1 MKHLL
6 YTYIFLFSLFAT
18 PGLQVN
24 AQQRQNNPPVQTIRG
39 IITDAA
45 SGHPISYAT
54 VQLSDRPE
62 IGAITD
68 EEGRFTLPDIPVG
81 RHSLRVSFMGY
92 EPAEF
97 KEVLVTSAKETSL
110 EIPLRE
116 SVTELAEV
124 SIRPQVNKE
133 KAMNP
138 MAVTGARMMSVEE
151 ASRYAGGMDDPARLA
166 SSFAGVAPSVSNNG
180 ISVHGNA
187 PHLLQWKMEDVEIPN
202 PNHFADISTLG
213 GGILSSLSS
222 QVLGNSDFYTG
233 AFPAEFGNAVSG
245 VFDMKL
251 RNGNNQKYEHTLQ
264 AGILGLDIASEGPL
278 SKKHNASYIFNYRY
292 STTGLLNDMGIVDLG
307 GVFKYQD
314 LNFKL
319 NFPTRRAGTFSVWG
333 TSLID
338 TYTND
343 FEETPEKWEF
353 QSDRM
358 ESTVKQQMAAGG
370 ISHRYF
376 FSNDASL
383 KTTFATTYSH
393 QDAVQD
399 LRDERLNATPDIRL
413 DTETTNFILTSN
425 YNRKFSARLTGKA
438 GVTYTRMLYDMEL
451 QMAPYEKDP
460 LQTIA
465 RGKGGTDL
473 ISGYV
478 SASIGLGDKWLLN
491 LGVNS
496 QVLTLNNQWTLEG
509 RLGLKWQA
517 TDRTSLAWA
526 YGTHS
531 RMEKIDV
538 YFVRTPET
546 GEKLVNKDLDFTK
559 AHHAMFSFSHKLS
572 DNMHL
577 KIEPYFQ
584 YLYDVPVIADS
595 SYSVLNRDVF
605 YVESALVNDGKGYN
619 YGVDLTLEKYLSKGM
634 YYMFTGSIFDSRY
647 RGGDGKWHNTKF
659 NRNFILNVLGGK
671 EWMVGRHKQN
681 MLGVN
686 LKFTLQGGDRYT
698 PVDEV
703 ATLAHPD
710 KSIQYDESR
719 PYSKQFSPMFISN
732 LTVSYRMN
740 KRNSAHEIALKM
752 LNVNGCKEYYG
763 HEYNTKTGKIEAHR
777 STISLPNLSYK
788 IEF

>member
-1 MKHLL
+1 MSHSV
-6 YTYIFLFSLFAT
+6 YTYLFLLFFSLGISNTTFAQAQ
-18 PGLQVN
+18 PGI
-24 AQQRQNNPPVQTIRG
+24 PVQTIRG
-39 IITDAA
+39 VITDAA
-45 SGHPISYAT
+45 SGHPIPYAT
-54 VQLSDRPE
+54 VWLGEQPGT
-62 IGAITD
+62 GAVTD
-68 EEGRFTLPDIPVG
+68 EKGQFSLPSVPVG
-81 RHSLRVSFMGY
+81 RHTIHASFMGY
-92 EPAEF
+92 EPMEF
-97 KEVLVTSAKETSL
+97 KEVLVTSARETWL
-110 EIPLRE
+110 EISLRE
-116 SVTELAEV
+116 LVTELEEV
-124 SIRPQVNKE
+124 SVRPQVHKE

-138 MAVTGARMMSVEE
+138 MAVTGARMLSVEE

-166 SSFAGVAPSVSNNG
+166 SSFAGVAPNVSNNG

-187 PHLLQWKMEDVEIPN
+187 PHLLQWRMEDVEIPN

-251 RNGNNQKYEHTLQ
+251 RNGNNQKYQHTFQ
-264 AGILGLDIASEGPL
+264 AGILGLDVASEGPL
-278 SKKHNASYIFNYRY
+278 SKTHNSSYIFNYRY
-292 STTGLLNDMGIVDLG
+292 STTGLLNNMGVVDLG
-307 GVFKYQD
+307 GVFNYQD
-314 LNFKL
+314 LNLKL
-319 NFPTRRAGTFSVWG
+319 HFPTRRAGTFSVWG

-343 FEETPEKWEF
+343 FEEWPEKWEF
-353 QSDRM
+353 RSDRM
-358 ESTVKQQMAAGG
+358 ESTVKQYMAAGG
-370 ISHRYF
+370 VSHRYF

-383 KTTFATTYSH
+383 KTTLATTYSY
-393 QDAVQD
+393 QDAKQD
-399 LRDERLNATPDIRL
+399 LNDEGLMPTPDIRL
-413 DTETTNFILTSN
+413 NTETTHLIATST
-425 YNRKFSARLTGKA
+425 YNRKFSARFTGKA
-438 GVTYTRMLYDMEL
+438 GATYTRMLYDMEL
-451 QMAPYEKDP
+451 EMAPFEKDP
-460 LQTIA
+460 LRTIA

-473 ISGYV
+473 VSGYV
-478 SASIGLGDKWLLN
+478 STSIGLGDRWLLN
-491 LGVNS
+491 LGVNG
-496 QVLTLNNQWTLEG
+496 QVLTLNNRWTVEP

-517 TDRTSLAWA
+517 TERTSLAWA
-526 YGTHS
+526 YGNHS

-538 YFVRTPET
+538 YFVKTPET
-546 GEKLVNKDLDFTK
+546 GEELVNKNLDFTK
-559 AHHAMFSFSHKLS
+559 SHHVMFAFSHKLS
-572 DNMHL
+572 EELHL

-605 YVESALVNDGKGYN
+605 YVESALVNTGNGYN
-619 YGVDLTLEKYLSKGM
+619 YGVDLTLEKYLSGGV
-634 YYMFTGSIFDSRY
+634 YYMFTGSLFDSRY
-647 RGGDGKWHNTKF
+647 RGGDKEWHSTKF

-686 LKFTLQGGDRYT
+686 LKLTLQGGDRYT
-698 PVDEV
+698 PVDEA
-703 ATLAHPD
+703 ATVAHPD
-710 KSIQYDESR
+710 MEVQYDESR

-740 KRNSAHEIALKM
+740 KRNSAHEIALKV

-763 HEYNTKTGKIEAHR
+763 HEYNQKTGTVEAHK